1 MSKILLMILDIII
14 SEVHISALVLELTLL
29 MKRCHIIFI
38 FYVYYQNIPF
48 DLDVLE
54 DKNYKINYC
63 ITVDVDENTKEKI
76 ERELDFI
83 SKF

>member
-1 MSKILLMILDIII
+1 MKVNFVYKSISKVDKCLKYL
-14 SEVHISALVLELTLL
+14 H
-29 MKRCHIIFI
+29 
-38 FYVYYQNIPF
+38 YQNIPF

-83 SKF
+83 SNI